1 MKKIKIY
8 ITKKY
13 LKIFKTIFLLIKLK
27 FVLYLGALE
36 PRKNIPNIILGFSKY
51 KEEKVDSDIKL
62 VIAGKKA
69 WQYENIFKTYELSK
83 YKKDIIFTDYIDEK
97 DKIILY
103 KMAKL
108 FIFPSL
114 YEGFGMPVLE
124 AMASGTPVITSNNS
138 SLTEVV
144 GEAGI
149 LVNPDSVE
157 EISKAIAKIL
167 DGEED
172 YINDLIAKGKE
183 QAKKFTWENSTK
195 LLEDIYEM
203 M

>member
-1 MKKIKIY
+1 M
-8 ITKKY
+8 
-13 LKIFKTIFLLIKLK
+13 IKLK